1 MNRNLIWFVFMIT
14 SPALADGAF
23 DIILILF
30 TGYYFISLAFAAWGI
45 IYSFAVRPGL
55 ARIMSIILSVVG
67 APLGYWIGWEL
78 AEYRMAHIT
87 LGGAVGWYAPIA
99 IFWSATLGRLPSYV
113 AARYW
118 PVGVCASTSSGDV
131 IEKTC
136 P

>member
-1 MNRNLIWFVFMIT
+1 MSRKLFCLFLMIT
-14 SPALADGAF
+14 SPTLADGAF
-23 DIILILF
+23 DIILIAV
-30 TGYYFISLAFAAWGI
+30 TGHYFISLAFAAWGV

-78 AEYRMAHIT
+78 AEYRMAHIS

-99 IFWSATLGRLPSYV
+99 IFWSASLGRLPSYV

-118 PVGVCASTSSGDV
+118 PVGGCASTSSGDA